1 MSEGML
7 AAITGFAALVI
18 GAVQWWFSLQAAA
31 RQRDTEMT
39 RWGGEVIDMM
49 AELEGACSPLADE
62 SAVSPRE
69 SDLLSQRASAL
80 VDKGRLFFPNVRP
93 KGSRPDDE
101 GTRVQILDEV
111 LRACYVARHL
121 ATGGDVDRLTLRG
134 HVWQA
139 RRRFVSLLQ
148 KEMGK
153 SLRKV
158 GVDSEGQHVPLNPR
172 FWDSPTRKL
181 NLPTRR

>member
-7 AAITGFAALVI
+7 AAITGLAALII
-18 GAVQWWFSLQAAA
+18 GVLQWWFSLQAAA
-31 RQRDTEMT
+31 RQRDAEMT

-49 AELEGACSPLADE
+49 AELEGACMPLSSG
-62 SAVSPRE
+62 SAAGPRE
-69 SDLLSQRASAL
+69 ADVLSQRASAL

-93 KGSRPDDE
+93 KGSRPEDE
-101 GTRVQILDEV
+101 GTRVKILDEV
-111 LRACYVARHL
+111 LRACYVARHV
-121 ATGGDVDRLTLRG
+121 ATGGDVDREVLRG

-158 GVDSEGQHVPLNPR
+158 GTESEGEHVPLSPR
-172 FWDSPTRKL
+172 FWDPPTRKL
-181 NLPTRR
+181 NLPRR